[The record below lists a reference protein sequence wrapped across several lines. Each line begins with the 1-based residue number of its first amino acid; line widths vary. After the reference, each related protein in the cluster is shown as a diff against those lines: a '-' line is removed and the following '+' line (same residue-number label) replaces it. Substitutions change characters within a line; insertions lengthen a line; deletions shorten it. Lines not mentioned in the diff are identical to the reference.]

1 MVRPSDPP
9 AIIEF
14 GNFSILPHRRQLL
27 AEGRPI
33 RLGGRAFDLLL
44 ALLEAPGAVVG
55 KDELL
60 SRIWPGRIVEENRL
74 QNEVW
79 ALRKAFGA
87 DRELIRTVSGRGYQF
102 VGEISELGAGVSARQ
117 VPASLAV
124 PAPPRPA
131 TNLSENISELI
142 GREAALSEV
151 TDLVTTH
158 RLVTLTGEG
167 GIGKTRLGLQV
178 AKQLLPEF
186 ADGVWVIE
194 LAPLADPALVLVA
207 VATALGLELTG
218 GLISPERVANMLG
231 AKRLLL
237 VLDNCEHLVAAATEI
252 VETLLRCNSTI
263 RVLATSREPLWAEG
277 ECLYRVP
284 PLAVPARGI
293 EDVEEVLRHSSVRLF
308 VARARATDPHFR
320 PDGPSAAAAAAICR
334 RLDGIPL
341 AIELAAARSVAL
353 GIAEIAAWLDDRFHL
368 LTSGHRRALPR
379 HQTLRATLDWSYE
392 LLPEPERIAL
402 RRLAIFAG
410 GFTLAAARAV
420 VTDTN
425 TAAPDVVHHLANLV
439 AKSLVVADIG
449 GSLTRYRLL
458 ETTRAYAFEKLAQ
471 NGELDAVARRHAE
484 FYRDLF
490 ERAETEWE
498 TRLTAEW
505 LADYGWHLDNLR
517 AALDWAFLPV
527 GDLSVGVALTT
538 AAVPL
543 WMHLSLVEECGGRVE
558 RALAAMEAGTSPD
571 ARREMKLHAALAGS
585 LIYTK
590 AEAAEIGAAWTK
602 TLELAESLDDAEY
615 QLRALRGL
623 QFFHVASNRY
633 RVALGLAEKFHSLAA
648 NRSDPN
654 DRLIGE
660 RMIAVSQH
668 YFGDQ
673 RSARRHIER
682 ALAEGLAPNR
692 RSHIIRF
699 QVDQGIAARVF
710 LGRILWLQGFPEQAM
725 RTAESSIEDA
735 RAANHAISLCYALA
749 YAACPIAFWVGDL
762 AAAEHYAE
770 MLLDHSTRHAL
781 VLWHALGL
789 SHRTVLVIKRGDAI
803 AGLGLLRAGLDE
815 FGQERF
821 AARSLVFLTE
831 TAEALGRAGE
841 IADGLA
847 VVEEAIAACEQTE
860 GRFVFA
866 ELLRVKGELFLL
878 QGAPGA
884 AAAAE
889 DHFRQALDWAHRQGA
904 FSWKLRAAM
913 SLARLLRDQGRPA
926 DALALLQPVYDRF
939 TEGFDTVDLKAA
951 KDLLSALQ

>member
-1 MVRPSDPP
+1 MVRLSDPP

-14 GNFSILPHRRQLL
+14 GHFSILPHRRQLL

-44 ALLEAPGAVVG
+44 ALIETPGAVIG
-55 KDELL
+55 KDELV

-74 QNEVW
+74 QNEIW

-102 VGEISELGAGVSARQ
+102 AGEIREVGVGVGARQ
-117 VPASLAV
+117 VLASLAV
-124 PAPPRPA
+124 PAPPRPM
-131 TNLSENISELI
+131 TNVSESISELI
-142 GREAALSEV
+142 GRETALSEV

-178 AKQLLPEF
+178 ARQLLPEF
-186 ADGVWVIE
+186 ADGVWVTE
-194 LAPLADPALVLVA
+194 LAPLADPALVPVA

-218 GLISPERVANMLG
+218 GAISPERVANMLG

-252 VETLLRCNSTI
+252 AETLLRCNSTM
-263 RVLATSREPLWAEG
+263 RVLATSREPLRAEG
-277 ECLYRVP
+277 EYLYRVP
-284 PLAVPARGI
+284 PLAVPAQGI
-293 EDVEEVLRHSSVRLF
+293 DDVEEVLRHSSVRLF
-308 VARARATDPHFR
+308 VARTCATDPHFR
-320 PDGPSAAAAAAICR
+320 ADGPNAAAAAVICR

-341 AIELAAARSVAL
+341 AIELAAARGAAF
-353 GIAEIAAWLDDRFHL
+353 GIAEIAARLDDRFHL

-379 HQTLRATLDWSYE
+379 HQTLRATFDWSYE
-392 LLPEPERIAL
+392 LLPEPERFAL

-410 GFTLAAARAV
+410 GFNLAAASAV
-420 VTDTN
+420 VADTDT
-425 TAAPDVVHHLANLV
+425 AASDVVHHLANLV
-439 AKSLVVADIG
+439 LKSLVVADIG
-449 GSLTRYRLL
+449 GGSTRYRLL
-458 ETTRAYAFEKLAQ
+458 ETTRAYALEKLAQ

-484 FYRDLF
+484 FYRELF

-498 TRLTAEW
+498 TRPTAEW
-505 LADYGWHLDNLR
+505 LADYGWRLDNLR
-517 AALDWAFLPV
+517 AALDWAFSPG
-527 GDLSVGVALTT
+527 GDLSVGVALTA

-543 WMHLSLVEECGGRVE
+543 WMHLSLMEECSGRVE

-571 ARREMKLHAALAGS
+571 ARREMKLHAAFAGS
-585 LIYTK
+585 LIYIK
-590 AEAAEIGAAWTK
+590 AEAAEIAAAWTK
-602 TLELAESLDDAEY
+602 ALELAESLDDADY

-633 RVALGLAEKFHSLAA
+633 RVALEVAEKFHSLAA
-648 NRSDPN
+648 KRSDPN

-682 ALAEGLAPNR
+682 ALADGLAPDR

-699 QVDQGIAARVF
+699 QVDQRISARVF
-710 LGRILWLQGFPEQAM
+710 LARILWLQGFPEQAM
-725 RTAESSIEDA
+725 RTAESSAEEA

-749 YAACPIAFWVGDL
+749 YAACPIAFWIGDL
-762 AAAEHYAE
+762 AAAEHYAG
-770 MLLDHSTRHAL
+770 MLLDHSTRHGL
-781 VLWHALGL
+781 VLWHALGR
-789 SHRTVLVIKRGDAI
+789 SHRGVLVIKRGDAI
-803 AGLGLLRAGLDE
+803 AGLGLLRAGGDQ
-815 FGQERF
+815 FGKERF
-821 AARSLVFLTE
+821 AERSLIFLTE
-831 TAEALGRAGE
+831 TAEALGRAGD

-878 QGAPGA
+878 QGARGA

-904 FSWKLRAAM
+904 LSWKLRAAM

-951 KDLLSALQ
+951 KDLLGALQ

>member
-1 MVRPSDPP
+1 MVRLSDPP

-14 GNFSILPHRRQLL
+14 GHFSILPHRRQLL

-33 RLGGRAFDLLL
+33 RLGGRAFDLLS
-44 ALLEAPGAVVG
+44 ALIGAPGAVVG

-74 QNEVW
+74 QSEIS

-102 VGEISELGAGVSARQ
+102 AGEIREVGVGVGARQ

-124 PAPPRPA
+124 PAPPRLM
-131 TNLSENISELI
+131 TNLSESISELI

-151 TDLVTTH
+151 RDLVTNH

-178 AKQLLPEF
+178 ARQLLPEF
-186 ADGVWVIE
+186 ADGVWVTE
-194 LAPLADPALVLVA
+194 LAPLADPALVPVA

-218 GLISPERVANMLG
+218 GAISPERVANMLG
-231 AKRLLL
+231 EKRLLL

-252 VETLLRCNSTI
+252 AETLLRRNSTM
-263 RVLATSREPLWAEG
+263 RVLATSREPLRAEG
-277 ECLYRVP
+277 EYLYRIP
-284 PLAVPARGI
+284 PLAVPPQGV
-293 EDVEEVLRHSSVRLF
+293 EDVEELLRHSSVRLF
-308 VARARATDPHFR
+308 VARACATDPHFHAE
-320 PDGPSAAAAAAICR
+320 GPNAAAAAVICR

-341 AIELAAARSVAL
+341 AIELAAARGAAL
-353 GIAEIAAWLDDRFHL
+353 GIAEIAARLDDRFHL
-368 LTSGHRRALPR
+368 LTDGHRRALPR
-379 HQTLRATLDWSYE
+379 HQTLRATFDWSYE
-392 LLPEPERIAL
+392 LLPEPERFAL

-410 GFTLAAARAV
+410 DFNLAAASAV
-420 VTDTN
+420 VADTDT
-425 TAAPDVVHHLANLV
+425 AASDVVHHLANLV
-439 AKSLVVADIG
+439 LKSLVVADTG

-458 ETTRAYAFEKLAQ
+458 ETTRAYALEKLAQ

-498 TRLTAEW
+498 TRPTAEW
-505 LADYGWHLDNLR
+505 LADYGWRLDNLR
-517 AALDWAFLPV
+517 AALDWAFSPG
-527 GDLSVGVALTT
+527 GDLSVGVALTA

-543 WMHLSLVEECGGRVE
+543 WMHLSLMEECRGRVE

-590 AEAAEIGAAWTK
+590 AEATEIGAAWTK
-602 TLELAESLDDAEY
+602 ALELAESLDDSEY

-633 RVALGLAEKFHSLAA
+633 RVGLELAEKFHSLAA

-682 ALAEGLAPNR
+682 ALADGFAPSR

-710 LGRILWLQGFPEQAM
+710 LGRILWLQGFPDQAM
-725 RTAESSIEDA
+725 RTAESCVEDA
-735 RAANHAISLCYALA
+735 RAANHVISMCYVLA
-749 YAACPIAFWVGDL
+749 YAACPIAFWIGDL
-762 AAAEHYAE
+762 AAAEHYAG
-770 MLLDHSTRHAL
+770 MLLDHSTRHGL
-781 VLWHALGL
+781 LLWHALGR
-789 SHRTVLVIKRGDAI
+789 SHRATLVIKRGDAV
-803 AGLGLLRAGLDE
+803 AGLGLLRAGRDD
-815 FGQERF
+815 FGKQRF
-821 AARSLVFLTE
+821 AERSLIFLTE
-831 TAEALGRAGE
+831 TAEALGRAGD

-866 ELLRVKGELFLL
+866 ELLRAKGELFLL
-878 QGAPGA
+878 QGARGA

-889 DHFRQALDWAHRQGA
+889 DHFRQALDWSRRQGA
-904 FSWKLRAAM
+904 LSWKLRAGT
-913 SLARLLRDQGRPA
+913 SLARLWRDQGRRKEA
-926 DALALLQPVYDRF
+926 QQLLAPIRGRF
-939 TEGFDTVDLKAA
+939 TEGFETADLKAA
-951 KDLLSALQ
+951 KALIDELE